1 MINESYLAVLYY
13 NLQKPNFYDI
23 TNPDDRKK
31 ANRNFANTKK
41 IDISILEIAF
51 EMYKKA
57 LQEEF
62 ELLKNNKKAPQ

>member
-31 ANRNFANTKK
+31 ANRNFANTKN
-41 IDISILEIAF
+41 IAIANLEIAF

-62 ELLKNNKKAPQ
+62 EVLKHNKN